1 MARKVWFQLV
11 DAATRGAYADT
22 QTASVSSDG
31 VSDIDDLREVIRE
44 KYRHEK
50 PDILEGVV
58 ADQLRIHAD
67 EAAYKAKKQCL
78 PRSSLNELDAQATL
92 IVEVPTQHLVP
103 RTVASVAEL
112 IAIPRTTALNESET
126 YAEECLSLTEWDVG
140 VVHKIPLIWEF
151 MSSLGGC
158 TTSGEM
164 FWRMEDKQVVSLMV
178 DGWFRESTR
187 DRINVHANKKSILM
201 GSPGIGKSTLLCVMA
216 FHLVFKHKKNVL
228 VYRRLTK
235 FEQENCLFYL
245 GYEDGKVVQ
254 FAVQRCKAPN
264 AISIYEHLI
273 RQQGISNVWLLLDGF
288 RYEDIPEGV
297 RTFKMLATS
306 QQVDLKS
313 QERIDAYCCLLPCWS
328 KKDLWLMGGLIYKF
342 ATEDMEER
350 FYYSGGSV
358 REFTLATSED
368 IRSAI
373 DDAISGVDDVSNLLS
388 NKSSALTGGSQVDRL
403 RHTFVTKA
411 DDTNQFTAR
420 RYWEQVIDS
429 EYAVLALSVR
439 LRSDALFRI
448 YSWAKSAGHGSL
460 AGNVF
465 EIYLHRLAADNTLK
479 LYMSE
484 YDPPE
489 RRKPNEPRH
498 FEVKQV
504 GLRNGGA
511 ICCGTASD
519 YKNHLVDWRDDEKL
533 TYWFPACHDF
543 PNIDSIV
550 KLESA
555 SGKKSNVAYLQITVA
570 ADHEIDGKQLQK
582 MSAIFFPDT
591 VKEAGD
597 TDPPIY
603 IAVCPD
609 SKSCEA
615 FVLKPR
621 PEVLAARK
629 TCRVFVGYYAE
640 AAFATAADGPMNN
653 VYVKE
658 LPPPPPYNFR
668 KRLRT
673 E

>member
-1 MARKVWFQLV
+1 MTELRVAGAELAFVGLSEEEVQVPVDKREVAAGNGPVHVLV
-11 DAATRGAYADT
+11 KLPEQVADAA
-22 QTASVSSDG
+22 S
-31 VSDIDDLREVIRE
+31 IR
-44 KYRHEK
+44 
-50 PDILEGVV
+50 P
-58 ADQLRIHAD
+58 
-67 EAAYKAKKQCL
+67 
-78 PRSSLNELDAQATL
+78 
-92 IVEVPTQHLVP
+92 EVPL
-103 RTVASVAEL
+103 
-112 IAIPRTTALNESET
+112 PRTTALNEPER
-126 YAEECLSLTEWDVG
+126 YAEECISMDDWG
-140 VVHKIPLIWEF
+140 VDAVHEIPLIWRF

-158 TTSGEM
+158 TNSGEI
-164 FWRMEDKQVVSLMV
+164 FWRMEDKQVVSLLV
-178 DGWFRESTR
+178 NGWFRESSPNN
-187 DRINVHANKKSILM
+187 IN
-201 GSPGIGKSTLLCVMA
+201 
-216 FHLVFKHKKNVL
+216 
-228 VYRRLTK
+228 
-235 FEQENCLFYL
+235 ENCLFYL

-313 QERIDAYCCLLPCWS
+313 QELDDAYCCLFSCWR
-328 KKDLWLMGGLIYKF
+328 KQDLFKLGEQVYQFKV
-342 ATEDMEER
+342 EEMEER

-358 REFTLATSED
+358 REFGRATAEEIRIAIYNAVTQVED
-368 IRSAI
+368 V
-373 DDAISGVDDVSNLLS
+373 GLLLS
-388 NKSSALTGGSQVDRL
+388 TRANVHSGRNHVDRL
-403 RHTFVTKA
+403 RHTFVKDITHA
-411 DDTNQFTAR
+411 NGFLSR
-420 RYWEQVIDS
+420 EHWEQVIDS

-448 YSWAKSAGHGSL
+448 YSWAKSAGYGSL

-555 SGKKSNVAYLQITVA
+555 SGKKSNVA
-570 ADHEIDGKQLQK
+570 
-582 MSAIFFPDT
+582 
-591 VKEAGD
+591 
-597 TDPPIY
+597 
-603 IAVCPD
+603 
-609 SKSCEA
+609 
-615 FVLKPR
+615 
-621 PEVLAARK
+621 
-629 TCRVFVGYYAE
+629 
-640 AAFATAADGPMNN
+640 
-653 VYVKE
+653 
-658 LPPPPPYNFR
+658 
-668 KRLRT
+668 
-673 E
+673 